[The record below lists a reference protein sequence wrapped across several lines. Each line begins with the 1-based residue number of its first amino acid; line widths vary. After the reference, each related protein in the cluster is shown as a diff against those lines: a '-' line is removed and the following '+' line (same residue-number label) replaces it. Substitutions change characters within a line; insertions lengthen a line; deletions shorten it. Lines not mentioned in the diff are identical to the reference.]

1 MTGGSSVISEYG
13 RCFFLDLRREG
24 RSTTEAMQNLTQV
37 FVLTEKKKNLQR
49 TQPDREYLISGVRRS
64 ILVFVA
70 IDRCDCVSRFY
81 RTVVLLEHVSH
92 CYVRVLYL
100 ILIFLPLSS
109 SNSLFLYFSLPPSLS
124 HYPMRR
130 PKAYLELSRVLS

>member
-1 MTGGSSVISEYG
+1 MTRGSSVISEYG
-13 RCFFLDLRREG
+13 RCFFLDLPQEG

-37 FVLTEKKKNLQR
+37 FVRTKKNLRR
-49 TQPDREYLISGVRRS
+49 TQPDREYLIFRVRRS

-124 HYPMRR
+124 HYPMR